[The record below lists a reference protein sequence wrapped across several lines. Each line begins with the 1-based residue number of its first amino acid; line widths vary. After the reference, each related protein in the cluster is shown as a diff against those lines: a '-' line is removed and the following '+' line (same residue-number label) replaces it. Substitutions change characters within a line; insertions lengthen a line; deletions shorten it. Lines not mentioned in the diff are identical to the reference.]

1 MVKVKICGLTNLAD
15 YKLACQ
21 LGADYA
27 GFIFYKNSPRFLEPE
42 LARKLVRQT
51 KYSAIKVG
59 VFVNEQVSIIRE
71 IYDYVGLDIVQLQG
85 DEGPD
90 FCRQLGLPYWKAI
103 RAKDTSDV
111 EKLKKFP
118 GDIFLLDSFSGV
130 AYGGTGKQLARSLL
144 REALKTGKKIVVA
157 GGLSDLN
164 IGEIIKMKPFGV
176 DVCSSL
182 EESPGKKNP
191 TKMINFLREVEKWR
205 GQK

>member
-27 GFIFYKNSPRFLEPE
+27 GFIFYKNSLRFLEPE
-42 LARKLVRQT
+42 LARKLIRQT
-51 KYSAIKVG
+51 KYSVTKVG
-59 VFVNEQVSIIRE
+59 VFVNEEVSIIRE
-71 IYDYVGLDIVQLQG
+71 VYDYVGLDIVQLQG

-90 FCRQLGLPYWKAI
+90 FCRHLGLPYWKAI
-103 RAKDTSDV
+103 RAKDSSALEDM
-111 EKLKKFP
+111 KKFP
-118 GDIFLLDSFSGV
+118 ADVFLLDSFSRV
-130 AYGGTGKQLARSLL
+130 AYGGTGKQLSRLLL

-157 GGLSDLN
+157 GGLSALN
-164 IGEIIKMKPFGV
+164 IGKIMEMEPFGV

-182 EESPGKKNP
+182 EDSPGKKNP
-191 TKMINFLREVEKWR
+191 AKMMNFFKEVDKWR